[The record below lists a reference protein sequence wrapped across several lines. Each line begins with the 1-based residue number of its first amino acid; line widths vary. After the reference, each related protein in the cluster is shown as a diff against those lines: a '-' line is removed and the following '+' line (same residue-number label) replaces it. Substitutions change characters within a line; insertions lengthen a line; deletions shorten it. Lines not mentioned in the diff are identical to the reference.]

1 MQSFYLREKQQQQKK
16 KHKSTQHN
24 KTNKDNKKYNT
35 NKTSQSRLD
44 LLYNSMLSFW
54 LQTNLT

>member
-1 MQSFYLREKQQQQKK
+1 MQSFYLREKNNNK

-44 LLYNSMLSFW
+44 LLYNSMLSF
-54 LQTNLT
+54 

>member
-1 MQSFYLREKQQQQKK
+1 MQSFYLREKKQQHKK
-16 KHKSTQHN
+16 NTNKSTQHN

-44 LLYNSMLSFW
+44 LLYTSMLSF
-54 LQTNLT
+54 